1 MKFGARLWWA
11 AGVCVALLAGFV
23 LGIWTGAETEQ
34 DVMVELIT
42 RANLDDNC
50 KAQLSDAM
58 QEIIDDYEGTPAP
71 PAAVSVSPPTQAS
84 GPCATRST
92 FDALR

>member
-50 KAQLSDAM
+50 
-58 QEIIDDYEGTPAP
+58 
-71 PAAVSVSPPTQAS
+71 
-84 GPCATRST
+84 
-92 FDALR
+92 

>member
-50 KAQLSDAM
+50 KAQLLRPCKR
-58 QEIIDDYEGTPAP
+58 IDDYEGTPVL
-71 PAAVSVSPPTQAS
+71 PAAVSVSPPYPGLWAL
-84 GPCATRST
+84 R
-92 FDALR
+92 DALNF